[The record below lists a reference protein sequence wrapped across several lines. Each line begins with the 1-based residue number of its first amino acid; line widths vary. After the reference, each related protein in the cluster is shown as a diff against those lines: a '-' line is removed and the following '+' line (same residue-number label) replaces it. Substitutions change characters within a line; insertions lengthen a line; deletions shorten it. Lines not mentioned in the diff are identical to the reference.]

1 MTLFWLL
8 AAALLLLALGLLTRS
23 SWRAPAAVTP
33 DRDARQANMEVLRAQ
48 LRQLDDELA
57 SGSLT
62 GTQHAQARADIER
75 RVLDEESV
83 ALAPAS
89 AGSRRGTAWLLMLAV
104 PTLAIALY
112 AGLGDPRALSGQVT
126 GEGAVAGTGEPS
138 AQDIEVLVTRL
149 AQRMAAQPPG
159 RVEDAE
165 GWAMLGRTYA
175 ALQRYPQAGD
185 AFAKALQL
193 TPGDAQLVADQADVL
208 AMQQGQSLLGEPTRL
223 IEQALRLDP
232 NNLKAL
238 ALAGSAAFER
248 QDFAAAI
255 SHWRTAS
262 KLAPPDSEFQRG
274 LQASLVEA
282 QTALAR
288 ATGTSMPAQTAGT
301 APSPMTPAQAGTAAI
316 SGRVSLAP
324 ALAARVSPEDTVFVF
339 ARAADGPRMPL
350 AILKRQARELPFE
363 FVLDD
368 SQAMTAQMTLSK
380 FPSVVLGARIS
391 KSGNATPSSGDL
403 QGQAG
408 PLPNRGSQVQLV
420 IDSVQP

>member
-8 AAALLLLALGLLTRS
+8 AGALLLLALGMLTRS
-23 SWRAPAAVTP
+23 SWRAPNAP
-33 DRDARQANMEVLRAQ
+33 PPQRDARQANLEVLRAQ

-57 SGSLT
+57 GGSLNN
-62 GTQHAQARADIER
+62 TQHAQARADIER
-75 RVLDEESV
+75 RVLDEESI

-89 AGSRRGTAWLLMLAV
+89 DGSRRGTALLLMLAV

-112 AGLGDPRALSGQVT
+112 ASLGNPRALSGD
-126 GEGAVAGTGEPS
+126 GSNGAIASVAEPS

-175 ALQRYPQAGD
+175 ALQRYPQAGE
-185 AFAKALQL
+185 ALAKAVQL

-223 IEQALRLDP
+223 VERALQLDP
-232 NNLKAL
+232 NNLKAQ

-255 SHWRTAS
+255 RHWRAAS
-262 KLAPPDSEFQRG
+262 ALAPPDSEFQRG
-274 LQASLVEA
+274 LQASLAEA
-282 QTALAR
+282 QAGLAR
-288 ATGTSMPAQTAGT
+288 APGTSMSAQAAAATA
-301 APSPMTPAQAGTAAI
+301 APITPAEADAAV

-324 ALAARVSPEDTVFVF
+324 ALAARVSPDDTVFVF

-350 AILKRQARELPFE
+350 AIIKRQARELPFD

-368 SQAMTAQMTLSK
+368 SQAMAAQMTLSK
-380 FPSVVLGARIS
+380 FPNVVLGARIS
-391 KSGNATPSSGDL
+391 KSGNATPTSGDL

-408 PLPNRGSQVQLV
+408 PLPHRSSQVQLV